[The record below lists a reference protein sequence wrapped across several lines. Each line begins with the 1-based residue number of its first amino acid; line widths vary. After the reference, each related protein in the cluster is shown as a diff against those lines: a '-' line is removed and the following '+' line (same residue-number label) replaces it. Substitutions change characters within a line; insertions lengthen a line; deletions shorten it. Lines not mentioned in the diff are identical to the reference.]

1 MLYRQR
7 MKSMLGRLL
16 RSLTLCSV
24 AGLWASDKPS
34 NANLP
39 VPPPKGAIVLFDGG
53 NLSNWQVVNGKP
65 AYWKIVDGAME
76 VDKDCKGHVDCDH
89 VSKQS
94 FGSGH
99 LHVEFWLPLMAGYT
113 GQGRA
118 NSGVYIQGRYELQVL
133 DSYQNRTYA
142 DGSAAAMYGQY
153 PPLVNASRKPGMWQS
168 YDIIFTAPRFKAD
181 GTLETPAIAT
191 VMHNGVLVHNATPF
205 YGPTQHKRIDPYSP
219 KLTKGPVFLQDH
231 GNPVRFRNIWV
242 RELKAEDAQ

>member
-1 MLYRQR
+1 
-7 MKSMLGRLL
+7 MLGRLL
-16 RSLTLCSV
+16 CSLTLCSV

-133 DSYQNRTYA
+133 DSYQA
-142 DGSAAAMYGQY
+142 KMEMGMGGSIYSVAV
-153 PPLVNASRKPGMWQS
+153 PRVNAALPPEQWQS
-168 YDIIFTAPRFKAD
+168 YDIYFHAPKFNK
-181 GTLETPAIAT
+181 GKMIAKPRVT
-191 VMHNGVLVHNATPF
+191 VFWNGVNIHNDLELSVPATP
-205 YGPTQHKRIDPYSP
+205 GGIALGHAST
-219 KLTKGPVFLQDH
+219 GPVLLQAHDCA
-231 GNPVRFRNIWV
+231 VRYRNIWWV
-242 RELKAEDAQ
+242 PGIPDTSKLHD